1 MSNED
6 KLAKNKFSV
15 KILGEKLTVTGSNIS
30 REYVE
35 KLASYI
41 NEIGDE
47 INNAYPQLP
56 RRRILGLTLINLAD
70 ELFKL
75 QEKNNE
81 IFQENKQLKAENEK
95 LKQENVKL
103 KNKINSLEEEYDEL
117 SILLEEVDD

>member
-6 KLAKNKFSV
+6 KLPKNKFSV
-15 KILGEKLTVTGSNIS
+15 KILGEKLTVTGKKIS

-41 NEIGDE
+41 NEIGEE

-75 QEKNNE
+75 RENNSE
-81 IFQENKQLKAENEK
+81 IFQENKHLKNENEK
-95 LKQENVKL
+95 LKK
-103 KNKINSLEEEYDEL
+103 KIKSLEDEYKEL
-117 SILLEEVDD
+117 SVLLEEVDG

>member
-6 KLAKNKFSV
+6 KLPKNKFSV
-15 KILGEKLTVTGSNIS
+15 KILGEKLTVTGKKIS

-41 NEIGDE
+41 NEIGEE

-75 QEKNNE
+75 RKNNSE
-81 IFQENKQLKAENEK
+81 FFQENKHLKSENKKLKQENEK
-95 LKQENVKL
+95 LKK
-103 KNKINSLEEEYDEL
+103 KIKSLEDEYKEL
-117 SILLEEVDD
+117 SVLLEEVDG